1 MVKARLQNHSLVFIN
16 IYAPTNGTE
25 RKSFLEKVGTV
36 LNGCGDDFLFLGGD
50 FNCTESFLDRNHA
63 EPHPASQHC
72 LRQLAYSHG
81 LVDVW
86 RRMHADN
93 RQYTWSRMSE
103 GRISSARLDRFYC
116 FKHHFSVFSSCRI
129 MPVGF
134 TDHSLVLGEVA
145 VKNILPKSA
154 YWHFNSSLAQDNS
167 FRDVLRHFW
176 LGFRERKSDFTCL
189 RQWWDR
195 GKVEMQLLCQQYTLN
210 ATQDTRRSIKDLEME
225 IVELEAIGS
234 STRDRGCIETLQS
247 KKMALASL
255 LDSQVQGALVRSRIQ
270 DLTEMD
276 APSSFFFGLEKKRGQ
291 NLIIHSLLSS
301 TGQEPVE
308 PGQIRQR
315 AVEFFSSLY
324 ESEYR
329 RDDGLF
335 HEFCGDLPRVSEEA
349 NSQLDRPLQ
358 LDELHAALLSMKG
371 RKSPGVDGLTVEFF
385 KAYWDIVAH
394 DMLEVFNE
402 SLASGSLPLSCRRA
416 VVTLLPKKGNLQEI
430 KNWRPVSLLCVDY
443 RILSKT
449 LASRLREA
457 MEQVIHRDQTYC
469 VPDRS
474 IVDNV
479 HLIRD
484 VLEVSRSLDVDT
496 GLISLDQEKAFD
508 RVEHQF
514 LWKVMERFG
523 FSPGFIAMI
532 RVLYCDIES
541 MLKFNGSLCAP
552 FRVRRGVRQ
561 GCALSGMLYAL
572 SLEPLLSRV
581 RANVDGLFLPS
592 FYRKIVLSAYADDL
606 IVMVRSQRD
615 VDVLSN
621 LTVLFNRLSAARVNW
636 QKSEA
641 LAVGRWT
648 NGLPVLPQDLAW
660 RRDGLKYLG
669 VFIGDEETEKKNW
682 LDTLEKVDG
691 KIQKWKWLLPRMS
704 YRGRTL
710 VLNNLVASVLW
721 HRLSCMEPPSGLLA
735 QLQTRVLAFFWDGMH
750 WVQQGVLYLPREEGG
765 QGLIHLA
772 SRTAAF
778 RIQFVQRFL
787 TGPADLMWRDVARC
801 VFRRVSNLGLD
812 DALFLTDFKFAKLNG
827 LPPFYQSVVKAWA
840 LFKVEKRTSSES
852 LYWLLR
858 EPTVHGARLDVSAEA
873 PPRLTAALWRTRTLL
888 LQHVVA
894 VAGPDLTGA
903 EAVGS
908 LLGIRSTQA
917 AEGVLRLWRNR
928 LSTRERRILEDY
940 GQGTEPDSEDP
951 FPEIRLVAHLGNLD
965 GPLLRPAKTFSLQ
978 AVEKKTLYNDCVRVL
993 NRRGLSNRSTSV
1005 WADRLGG
1012 DGARPCWRVLYKPPL
1027 KKRTGDLSGGSY
1039 MGLSP

>member
-1 MVKARLQNHSLVFIN
+1 
-16 IYAPTNGTE
+16 
-25 RKSFLEKVGTV
+25 
-36 LNGCGDDFLFLGGD
+36 
-50 FNCTESFLDRNHA
+50 
-63 EPHPASQHC
+63 
-72 LRQLAYSHG
+72 
-81 LVDVW
+81 
-86 RRMHADN
+86 
-93 RQYTWSRMSE
+93 
-103 GRISSARLDRFYC
+103 
-116 FKHHFSVFSSCRI
+116 
-129 MPVGF
+129 
-134 TDHSLVLGEVA
+134 
-145 VKNILPKSA
+145 
-154 YWHFNSSLAQDNS
+154 
-167 FRDVLRHFW
+167 
-176 LGFRERKSDFTCL
+176 
-189 RQWWDR
+189 
-195 GKVEMQLLCQQYTLN
+195 
-210 ATQDTRRSIKDLEME
+210 
-225 IVELEAIGS
+225 
-234 STRDRGCIETLQS
+234 
-247 KKMALASL
+247 
-255 LDSQVQGALVRSRIQ
+255 
-270 DLTEMD
+270 
-276 APSSFFFGLEKKRGQ
+276 
-291 NLIIHSLLSS
+291 
-301 TGQEPVE
+301 
-308 PGQIRQR
+308 
-315 AVEFFSSLY
+315 
-324 ESEYR
+324 
-329 RDDGLF
+329 
-335 HEFCGDLPRVSEEA
+335 
-349 NSQLDRPLQ
+349 
-358 LDELHAALLSMKG
+358 
-371 RKSPGVDGLTVEFF
+371 
-385 KAYWDIVAH
+385 
-394 DMLEVFNE
+394 
-402 SLASGSLPLSCRRA
+402 
-416 VVTLLPKKGNLQEI
+416 GNLQEI
-430 KNWRPVSLLCVDY
+430 KNWRPVSLLCLDY
-443 RILSKT
+443 RILSKA

-469 VPDRS
+469 VPGRS
-474 IVDNV
+474 IGDNV

-532 RVLYCDIES
+532 RVLYCDIAS

-606 IVMVRSQRD
+606 IVVVRSQRD

-669 VFIGDEETEKKNW
+669 IFIGDEETEKKNW

-735 QLQTRVLAFFWDGMH
+735 QPQTRVLAFFWDGMH

-801 VFRRVSNLGLD
+801 VFRR
-812 DALFLTDFKFAKLNG
+812 
-827 LPPFYQSVVKAWA
+827 SVVKAWA

-903 EAVGS
+903 EA
-908 LLGIRSTQA
+908 
-917 AEGVLRLWRNR
+917 ER

-965 GPLLRPAKTFSLQ
+965 GPLLRPAKTFSLV
-978 AVEKKTLYNDCVRVL
+978 AVDKKTLYNDCVR
-993 NRRGLSNRSTSV
+993 
-1005 WADRLGG
+1005 
-1012 DGARPCWRVLYKPPL
+1012 GAYKPPL
-1027 KKRTGDLSGGSY
+1027 RKRTGDLQWRILHGAVALNALLSRMNPAVSDQCPFCSGRETVFHAYTTITTTASIFPGTISATPTTYHISQSKVICILEHLQGSFF
-1039 MGLSP
+1039 SPHHLRGNIGSLN